1 MGSLTLNKSDF
12 IFLERVRACSKE
24 VRAYPRLDMFKA
36 CQLISMDIELL
47 SSEVL
52 EILVRSLPQAFGR
65 HLTIH
70 PPGTLHISWDEKWL
84 LSLVNSVS
92 ISDFDS
98 VKFLVK
104 SVVKKNHR
112 RDFFTIAS
120 ELWKISA

>member
-12 IFLERVRACSKE
+12 IFLERVRACAKE

-65 HLTIH
+65 HLAIQ
-70 PPGTLHISWDEKWL
+70 PPGTLQVSWDEKWL

-92 ISDFDS
+92 ISDYDS

>member
-12 IFLERVRACSKE
+12 IFLERVRACAKE

-65 HLTIH
+65 QLTIH

-104 SVVKKNHR
+104 SVVKKNHH

>member
-1 MGSLTLNKSDF
+1 MGSLTLHKSDF
-12 IFLERVRACSKE
+12 IFLERVRACAKE

-65 HLTIH
+65 HLAIQL
-70 PPGTLHISWDEKWL
+70 PGTLHISWDEKWL

-92 ISDFDS
+92 ISDYDS

-112 RDFFTIAS
+112 RDFFIIAS

>member
-1 MGSLTLNKSDF
+1 MGSLTLHKSDF
-12 IFLERVRACSKE
+12 IFLERVRACAKE

-65 HLTIH
+65 HLAIQ
-70 PPGTLHISWDEKWL
+70 PPGTLHVSWDEKWL

-92 ISDFDS
+92 IS
-98 VKFLVK
+98 
-104 SVVKKNHR
+104 
-112 RDFFTIAS
+112 A
-120 ELWKISA
+120 